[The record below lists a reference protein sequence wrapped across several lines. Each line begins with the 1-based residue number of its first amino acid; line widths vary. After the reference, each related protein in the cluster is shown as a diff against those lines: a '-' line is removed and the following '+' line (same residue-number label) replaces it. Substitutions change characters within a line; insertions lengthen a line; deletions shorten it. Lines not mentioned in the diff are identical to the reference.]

1 MATKVFI
8 SWSGDLSRKLGEALS
23 GWLPATLRYVKPYFS
38 PDDVEKGAMWYS
50 EVAKELESSN
60 VGIICL
66 TQENAQAPWILFE
79 AGALSKYL
87 EKARV
92 CTLLFDLDAAD
103 VKGPLTS
110 FQATKF
116 AREDFKRLVGTINNT
131 AGDAKLEPTVL
142 DSVFDKWWPDLEN
155 QVAEIIRT
163 YDGGTK
169 RQLRPERDI
178 LGELLDLTRKS
189 AERAHNPSMNSAEVT
204 DLLMDIKEL
213 VYLSALQDVERA
225 AEERHGSRVS
235 VSAQIRELNRVW
247 ERTLQKHGKPILSPS
262 DEAVPET
269 REVPAEQELGGDTGK
284 PGSAR

>member
-1 MATKVFI
+1 M
-8 SWSGDLSRKLGEALS
+8 LGEVLRD
-23 GWLPATLRYVKPYFS
+23 WLPAALQYVKPYFS
-38 PDDVEKGAMWYS
+38 QDDVEKGAMWYS

-116 AREDFKRLVGTINNT
+116 AREDFKHLVATINNT
-131 AGDAKLEPTVL
+131 AGDAKLQPTVL
-142 DSVFDKWWPDLEN
+142 DNVFDKWWPDLEK

-163 YDGGTK
+163 YERGTK
-169 RQLRPERDI
+169 RQTRPERDI
-178 LGELLDLTRKS
+178 LGEILDLTRKS
-189 AERAHNPSMNSAEVT
+189 AERAHNPSMNSAEVIDVLMGIQEMIYLNAVHDMET
-204 DLLMDIKEL
+204 AGQRPDL
-213 VYLSALQDVERA
+213 VNRQATR
-225 AEERHGSRVS
+225 SR
-235 VSAQIRELNRVW
+235 IYELNRV
-247 ERTLQKHGKPILSPS
+247 RDRKLQKYARRFASSP

-269 REVPAEQELGGDTGK
+269 GQMPAEQEPGGDTSK
-284 PGSAR
+284 PESAR

>member
-1 MATKVFI
+1 MSRTL
-8 SWSGDLSRKLGEALS
+8 GETLSR
-23 GWLPATLRYVKPYFS
+23 WLPATLQYVKPYFS

-66 TQENAQAPWILFE
+66 TQENTQAPWIHFE

-131 AGDAKLEPTVL
+131 AGDAKLEATVL
-142 DSVFDKWWPDLEN
+142 DSVFDKWWPDLEK
-155 QVAEIIRT
+155 QVAEIVGT
-163 YDGGTK
+163 YDKGTK
-169 RQLRPERDI
+169 GQLRPERDI
-178 LGELLDLTRKS
+178 LGEILDLTRKS
-189 AERAHNPSMNSAEVT
+189 AERAHNPSMNSAEVI
-204 DLLMDIKEL
+204 DVLMDIQEL
-213 VYLSALQDVERA
+213 IYLSALHDAERA
-225 AEERHGSRVS
+225 VYDPRTESNLRLRNYGWTDDLRRV
-235 VSAQIRELNRVW
+235 R
-247 ERTLQKHGKPILSPS
+247 ERTLHKYGKPIPS
-262 DEAVPET
+262 LRDEAVPET
-269 REVPAEQELGGDTGK
+269 GEVPAEQEPGGDTGK
-284 PGSAR
+284 PGSSP